1 MSKLSDNIRYMRM
14 MRGLSQKQ
22 FAEQLNK
29 SPNAVSNW
37 EKGTTNPDVELLEQI
52 CHLLHVT
59 PNQIYGWD
67 ECKELDDYLATQQ
80 KLLHQYDD
88 LMRQREELDVQ
99 IREYAYQLRAK
110 KFRNSKDL

>member
-1 MSKLSDNIRYMRM
+1 MSTLSDNIRYMRM

-37 EKGTTNPDVELLEQI
+37 EKGATNPDVDMLEEI
-52 CHLLHVT
+52 CKTLKVT

-67 ECKELDDYLATQQ
+67 DCKELDDYLIEQK
-80 KLLHQYDD
+80 KLLNQYDD
-88 LMRQREELDVQ
+88 LIRQRDEIDVQ
-99 IREYAYQLRAK
+99 IREYAYQLRAT
-110 KFRNSKDL
+110 KFRNSNDL